1 MEIEFEKPPLVEL
14 IAELRWGTPSFQN
27 SAFSPGFSP
36 NLTVSH
42 DQHDEFI
49 RCFGKQAAHLGFSRS
64 ERLIPL
70 NFPAMPFQPIFR
82 YPRESS
88 SGGTNVYQ
96 VGKGIFSA
104 HATPPYRSWKNFSP
118 VVMEGVK
125 ILLECRLEN
134 EKHLPFN
141 VLNLRYID
149 AFTHSLTQ
157 DCKTIE
163 FVSKILGFGIKIPD
177 AILNHAKD
185 IDGIIPFIQLTVPI
199 SYGLIHVVIADGKVN
214 NEPSIICDTTISR
227 TDITNPSIENVMETF
242 DSIHDLM
249 REIFLGMTEPIHD
262 LMKPKGN

>member
-14 IAELRWGTPSFQN
+14 IAEVRWGSPSFPNSSFYPEFPQN
-27 SAFSPGFSP
+27 LMLSQ
-36 NLTVSH
+36 
-42 DQHDEFI
+42 DQNDDFFK
-49 RCFGKQAAHLGFSRS
+49 CFGKKAALLGFSRS

-70 NFPAMPFQPIFR
+70 NFPAMPFQPIFH

-88 SGGTNVYQ
+88 FGGTNVYQ

-104 HATPPYRSWKNFSP
+104 HATPPYRSWKDFFP
-118 VVMEGVK
+118 VVRDGVE

-134 EKHLPFN
+134 EKNLPFD

-149 AFTHSLTQ
+149 AFTHPLTQ

-163 FVSKILGFGIKIPD
+163 FISKILGFGIKIPD

-185 IDGIIPFIQLTVPI
+185 PDGIIPFIQLTVPI
-199 SYGLIHVVIADGKVN
+199 SYGQIHVVIADGRVN

-227 TDITNPSIENVMETF
+227 TDITDPSIENVMETF

-249 REIFLGMTEPIHD
+249 REIFLELTKPIHN
-262 LMKPKGN
+262 LMKPKEK

>member
-14 IAELRWGTPSFQN
+14 IAEVRWGTPSYP
-27 SAFSPGFSP
+27 SANFPPGFSP
-36 NLTVSH
+36 NLMISP
-42 DQHDEFI
+42 DQNDEFFK
-49 RCFGKQAAHLGFSRS
+49 RFGTKAATLGFSRS
-64 ERLIPL
+64 ESLIPL

-82 YPRESS
+82 YPQVSS

-118 VVMEGVK
+118 IVKEGVK

-134 EKHLPFN
+134 EKDLPFN

-177 AILNHAKD
+177 AILNHAAD
-185 IDGIIPFIQLTVPI
+185 TDGIIPFIQLTVPT
-199 SYGLIHVVIADGKVN
+199 SYGLIHVVIAEGRVN

-227 TDITNPSIENVMETF
+227 TDITDPSLENVMKTF

-249 REIFLGMTEPIHD
+249 REIFLGLTEPIHN
-262 LMKPKGN
+262 LMKPKEK